1 MKRRIALFA
10 ILFFTVVSL
19 ILPVHPAEASAP
31 TGTPQALKQLI
42 LDEAALLTKQEKK
55 ELNALANQYSAKWET
70 DIMVVTTD
78 SPDAYDVMEMTQDF
92 YDTEAPGYDKK
103 HGNTVILLI
112 NMTQRQF
119 YVAGFYKGEEYV
131 DNSRADEIVQW
142 ITPAMAQGDYRLA
155 VQQYLDQVDQ
165 YMGTEPYTPDYST
178 GSGSSSGITGGSSD
192 YYSSDNHSGGRP
204 GVDPDSLLLNPLVQL
219 GASVLIG
226 ALIVFTMVHRSGG
239 RITINARTYQN
250 DTTSGVL
257 RREDNYLRTTRTS
270 RKIESNNNRSGG
282 GGGTTSGG
290 HSHSGSRGSF

>member
-19 ILPVHPAEASAP
+19 ILPVHHAEASAP
-31 TGTPQALKQLI
+31 AGTPQALKQLI

-55 ELNALANQYSAKWET
+55 ELNALANEYSARWET

-78 SPDAYDVMEMTQDF
+78 SPDAYDVERMTQDF
-92 YDTEAPGYDKK
+92 YDSNGPGYDKQ
-103 HGNTVILLI
+103 HGNTVILMI
-112 NMTQRQF
+112 NMTDREF
-119 YVAGFYKGEEYV
+119 YVAGFYKGEKYV
-131 DNSRADEIVQW
+131 DNSRTDQIVQL

-165 YMGTEPYTPDYST
+165 YMGTEPYTPDYS
-178 GSGSSSGITGGSSD
+178 SGSSSGITGGSSD
-192 YYSSDNHSGGRP
+192 YYPPDSHSGTRP